1 MKYSADLT
9 INVHKKCEI
18 STKIEISTISIQKYW
33 HAKIFLYINHT
44 KPEIFPNFPEV
55 ICGRIFMKL
64 GPIKAELNEV
74 FRSIYKYIHKI
85 ISNTLIIVH

>member
-1 MKYSADLT
+1 MWK
-9 INVHKKCEI
+9 IN
-18 STKIEISTISIQKYW
+18 KIEISTISIQKYW

-44 KPEIFPNFPEV
+44 KPDFFPNFPEV

-74 FRSIYKYIHKI
+74 FRSIYKYIYKI